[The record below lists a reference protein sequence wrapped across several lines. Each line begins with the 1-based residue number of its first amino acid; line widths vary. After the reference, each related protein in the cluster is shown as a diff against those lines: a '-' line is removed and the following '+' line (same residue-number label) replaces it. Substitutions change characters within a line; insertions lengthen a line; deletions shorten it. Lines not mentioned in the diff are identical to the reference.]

1 MHSSQPPSQT
11 PALAF
16 RFDAARWTRADRI
29 TGGATL
35 VLVVSL
41 FLPWFTVS
49 AGFGNFT
56 ASGTADGLTAHGYLY
71 LVLILALATLGYLVA
86 RAGLRDMPAVQVPH
100 ERLLAIAA
108 AVDLLLVFI
117 AALIRPG
124 GDSLV
129 KVGWDF
135 GAVVALVAAVV
146 ALTPVARPAL
156 RAQGAEQPGPAQP
169 GPAQPADPAR
179 G

>member
-1 MHSSQPPSQT
+1 MYSSQPPSHT
-11 PALAF
+11 PPPAF

-41 FLPWFTVS
+41 FLPWFTAS

-56 ASGTADGLTAHGYLY
+56 ASASTDGLTAHGYLY
-71 LVLILALATLGYLVA
+71 LVLILALATLAYLVA
-86 RAGLRDMPAVQVPH
+86 RAGLRDMSLPVSH
-100 ERLLAIAA
+100 ERLLAAAA
-108 AVDLLLVFI
+108 AVDLLLVLI
-117 AALIRPG
+117 AVLIRPG

-129 KVGWDF
+129 KVSWSF
-135 GAVVALVAAVV
+135 GAFVALVAAVV
-146 ALTPVARPAL
+146 ALIPVARPAL
-156 RAQGAEQPGPAQP
+156 RGQGAEQPRPV
-169 GPAQPADPAR
+169 QPADPAR

>member
-11 PALAF
+11 PPPAF

-35 VLVVSL
+35 VLIVSL
-41 FLPWFTVS
+41 FLPWFTAS

-56 ASGTADGLTAHGYLY
+56 ASASTDGLTAHGYLY
-71 LVLILALATLGYLVA
+71 LVLILALATLAYLVA
-86 RAGLRDMPAVQVPH
+86 RAGLRDMPTAPVSH
-100 ERLLAIAA
+100 ERLLGVAA
-108 AVDLLLVFI
+108 AVDLLLVLI
-117 AALIRPG
+117 AVLIKPG

-129 KVGWDF
+129 KVSWSF
-135 GAVVALVAAVV
+135 GAFVALVAAVV
-146 ALTPVARPAL
+146 ALIPVARPAL
-156 RAQGAEQPGPAQP
+156 RGQGAEQPRPV
-169 GPAQPADPAR
+169 QPADPAR